1 MAAHATQTC
10 VLLSLLS
17 HDAIAVAVAVA
28 VVAATIAEIAF
39 T

>member
-17 HDAIAVAVAVA
+17 HDAIVVAVA
-28 VVAATIAEIAF
+28 VVVAVGSYYC
-39 T
+39 